1 MKKETKR
8 SKEQTPKGELQSKDP
23 VKSVEKASVVESPTV
38 ASSKFSWTRVREW
51 FRDHRT
57 ASITSVVVA
66 VCLIGG
72 GVAVAMFLRGA
83 TFELDTTTTVQEVAD
98 SKPSVVEK
106 KDFSRRLDGV
116 EVKEGENT
124 NSVPIMVMIENLEVS
139 EVRPQAGL
147 SQAPVVYET
156 IAEASITRFAAI
168 FLPETLPDLIG
179 PVRSSRHYYLEFQGE
194 YDNAPYAH
202 AGGSPEA
209 MQGIASLGV
218 RDVSALSSA
227 SRYFYRAPG
236 YAPHNLFTKGELMK
250 LMLRD
255 FKFDYT
261 PNYGSWIFQN
271 DPASEQRASSQEVVI
286 DWASGSAYD
295 ARYVYDPATNLYA
308 RFHGDDPHKD
318 RNNNQQIQVK
328 NLLIQRIPA
337 ETYLSSGKG
346 RVDLNITGE
355 GSGWVIR
362 DGQAIEGTWKK
373 ATRTDRTR
381 WYDQDG
387 KEISLR
393 RGTTWVHVVP
403 GDRAVT
409 ITPAP
414 APAT

>member
-1 MKKETKR
+1 M
-8 SKEQTPKGELQSKDP
+8 
-23 VKSVEKASVVESPTV
+23 
-38 ASSKFSWTRVREW
+38 FSWTKIHAW
-51 FRDHRT
+51 IQGHKT
-57 ASITSVVVA
+57 ASMVSAVLAVLVV
-66 VCLIGG
+66 GG
-72 GVAVAMFLRGA
+72 GVAAAVILRDASNRLVTTPSVA
-83 TFELDTTTTVQEVAD
+83 EVA
-98 SKPSVVEK
+98 VVKDPVEEK
-106 KDFSRRLDGV
+106 KDLSRRLDGV
-116 EVKEGENT
+116 VVKEGENT
-124 NSVPIMVMIENLEVS
+124 NSVPIMVMIENLAVP

-168 FLPETLPDLIG
+168 FLPEHLPDVIG

-218 RDVSALSSA
+218 RDVSALGSA
-227 SRYFYRAPG
+227 GRYFYRGPG
-236 YAPHNLFTKGELMK
+236 YAPHNLFTKGDLMK

-255 FKFDYT
+255 FKYDYT
-261 PNYGSWIFQN
+261 PNYGPWIFKD
-271 DPASEQRASSQEVVI
+271 DPAVEKRAASQEVVI

-308 RFHGDDPHKD
+308 RFHGDVPHKD
-318 RNNNQQIQVK
+318 RNNDQQIMVK
-328 NLLIQRIPA
+328 NLLVQRIPA

-362 DGQAIEGTWKK
+362 DGEGIEATWKK
-373 ATRTDRTR
+373 ATRIDRTR
-381 WYDQDG
+381 WYDKDG
-387 KEISLR
+387 KEIPLR

-403 GDRAVT
+403 GDRGVT

-414 APAT
+414 VPAT